1 MNAESGIERYLAAI
15 QQLQTNV
22 INSQLERLG
31 QVAEAM
37 AATIAAD
44 RRIFV
49 FGTGHSH
56 MLAEEGHYRA
66 GGLAPVVPIL
76 LSSLMLHEDSLLSGV
91 LERTPGLAEPLL
103 DRYAPQPG
111 ELLFIFSNS
120 GVNRLP
126 VELALTAKDLG
137 LTVVSVCALAY
148 ARVAPRSALGKRLD
162 EVADYA
168 LDNGGQPG
176 DSLLSFEGVAWPTG
190 PSSTVL
196 GAVLWQ
202 CLVSETVRRLQQQG
216 IEPPLYASANMP
228 GAAEHNKTLLARW
241 RSRNPHL

>member
-1 MNAESGIERYLAAI
+1 MRATSGIERYLAAI
-15 QQLQTNV
+15 QQLQIEV
-22 INSQLERLG
+22 INGQLERLG

-76 LSSLMLHEDSLLSGV
+76 LSNLMLHEDSILSGV

-126 VELALTAKDLG
+126 VELALAAKDLG
-137 LTVVSVCALAY
+137 LTVVSVSALAY

-202 CLVSETVRRLQQQG
+202 CLVSETVLRLQQRG

-241 RSRNPHL
+241 RGRNPHL

>member
-1 MNAESGIERYLAAI
+1 MNATSGIEQYLAAI
-15 QQLQTNV
+15 QKLQAEVIAGQLD
-22 INSQLERLG
+22 LLG
-31 QVAEAM
+31 QVAGVM
-37 AATIAAD
+37 AETIAAD
-44 RRIFV
+44 KRIFT

-76 LSSLMLHEDSLLSGV
+76 LSNLMLHEDSILSGV

-103 DRYAPQPG
+103 GRYDPQPG

-120 GVNRLP
+120 GVNHLP
-126 VELALTAKDLG
+126 VELALAAKDHG
-137 LTVVSVCALAY
+137 LTVVSVSAFAY
-148 ARVAPRSALGKRLD
+148 AQLAPRSALGHRLD

-190 PSSTVL
+190 PSSTVIGVL
-196 GAVLWQ
+196 LWQ
-202 CLVSETVRRLQQQG
+202 CLVSETVLRLHRQG

-228 GAAEHNKTLLARW
+228 GAAAHNKTLLARW